1 MNLQT
6 LLEFT
11 KIPYE
16 HNGSEVRVERKLLE
30 KNYTDTKDTKTRS
43 YVVQLGSSTL
53 ILSKTNPCS
62 DGEAQEIINQMNELE
77 EQKKLYNQVFEKK
90 DPLASSEVGILVRG
104 GDLGKSGPGPRA
116 KADARKSMN
125 NRSPKGAKS
134 KSGGSWFAEAWTP
147 NHSNRLRPAAANRLA
162 QQFQTDPVEG
172 GNGLFGRF
180 SPRPTPDPSNPGCAS
195 GPRSVTVLSS
205 HNNSS
210 SSKEQFIREITAHD
224 GVKGRLTDKSTNHLT
239 SKHAHSL
246 GIDDPLPPNPN
257 QNPTAYKQTRTRVNN
272 ENKEKFTDILEEIL
286 KDSNTEPF
294 SDVSIRG
301 IKSHG
306 YYTEEY
312 GESGFFV
319 GIHKEGEF
327 TGQIKKAQPISDKQ
341 LKTLQEENKID

>member
-239 SKHAHSL
+239 SKHGDVL
-246 GIDDPLPPNPN
+246 GIDDPLPPLPN
-257 QNPTAYKQTRTRVNN
+257 QKPGKYAKIRTRINN
-272 ENKEKFTDILEEIL
+272 QNKKQFTDTLDKILE
-286 KDSNTEPF
+286 DPNTSVFP
-294 SDVSIRG
+294 DVSMRG
-301 IKSHG
+301 IKGHG
-306 YYTEEY
+306 YYTEDY

-327 TGQIKKAQPISDKQ
+327 AGLIMKAQPVTPEQ
-341 LKTLQEENKID
+341 LEDLRTLNSIN